1 MAKGLLS
8 EVDAARKSID
18 DTLIRLAS
26 TLSKHVGDDKV
37 ASRVDNLESE
47 NRTLRELLEKLSLR
61 AEQLEARLSQVE
73 GGAAPANKDAAKEE
87 QKKAKDD
94 DDDDDL
100 DLFGSDEEEDEETEE
115 EKKAREE
122 KLAAY
127 HAKKAT
133 KTAVIAKSSVSLN
146 VKPWD
151 DETDLAE
158 METNVRSIEMDGLV
172 WGGSKLVPVAYG
184 VKMLQILCVIEDAK
198 VSTEV
203 LSEQIQEFE
212 DVVQSV
218 DIAAFNK
225 I

>member
-1 MAKGLLS
+1 MG
-8 EVDAARKSID
+8 
-18 DTLIRLAS
+18 
-26 TLSKHVGDDKV
+26 KHVGDDKV

-47 NRTLRELLEKLSLR
+47 NRTLR
-61 AEQLEARLSQVE
+61 AEQLEARLNQVE
-73 GGAAPANKDAAKEE
+73 GGAAPAAKDAAKEE
-87 QKKAKDD
+87 QKETKKAVDD
-94 DDDDDL
+94 DDDDFDM
-100 DLFGSDEEEDEETEE
+100 FGSDDEEEETEE

-127 HAKKAT
+127 HARKAT

-151 DETDLAE
+151 DETDMAE
-158 METNVRSIEMDGLV
+158 MEKNVRSIEMDGLV
-172 WGGSKLVPVAYG
+172 WGGSKFVPVAYG

-198 VSTEV
+198 VSTDDLQEK
-203 LSEQIQEFE
+203 IQAFE
-212 DVVQSV
+212 DVVQST